1 MNLITQTLADGL
13 VLGSGYTLLALGFA
27 LVFGVLGV
35 LNVAHADFAVLS
47 AYASLFVLST
57 LGGGLVVAIVVAVV
71 VGALTG
77 ALLHGLVLRHL
88 STEQHLSAFVATLG
102 VAFLLQ
108 YGIARVAG
116 PQQRVFLPLIPNTY
130 HDFGM
135 FSLSNAQLLVGGAT
149 AVLVTALL
157 WWIKRT
163 PMGREIRAVSESEEA
178 ATVLGSNVARVKL
191 ITIMAAT
198 AIAGLAGVLLAN
210 QFGAVTP
217 FMGAAI
223 ALKMFVV
230 VLVAGMGTLIGP
242 VLVALGLG
250 LAEAFTVAYV
260 GSQWQNLAGFVL
272 LVIVL
277 LVRPQGVFGRLV
289 RAG

>member
-116 PQQRVFLPLIPNTY
+116 PQQRVFLPLIRNTY
-130 HDFGM
+130 HDFGV

-149 AVLVTALL
+149 AVLVTASCGGSS
-157 WWIKRT
+157 
-163 PMGREIRAVSESEEA
+163 GRRWAGRSARCRRARRQPPS
-178 ATVLGSNVARVKL
+178 
-191 ITIMAAT
+191 
-198 AIAGLAGVLLAN
+198 
-210 QFGAVTP
+210 
-217 FMGAAI
+217 
-223 ALKMFVV
+223 
-230 VLVAGMGTLIGP
+230 
-242 VLVALGLG
+242 
-250 LAEAFTVAYV
+250 
-260 GSQWQNLAGFVL
+260 W
-272 LVIVL
+272 
-277 LVRPQGVFGRLV
+277 GRMSPE
-289 RAG
+289 

>member
-1 MNLITQTLADGL
+1 M
-13 VLGSGYTLLALGFA
+13 
-27 LVFGVLGV
+27 
-35 LNVAHADFAVLS
+35 
-47 AYASLFVLST
+47 
-57 LGGGLVVAIVVAVV
+57 
-71 VGALTG
+71 
-77 ALLHGLVLRHL
+77 
-88 STEQHLSAFVATLG
+88 
-102 VAFLLQ
+102 
-108 YGIARVAG
+108 
-116 PQQRVFLPLIPNTY
+116 
-130 HDFGM
+130 
-135 FSLSNAQLLVGGAT
+135 
-149 AVLVTALL
+149 
-157 WWIKRT
+157 
-163 PMGREIRAVSESEEA
+163 SESEEA

>member
-13 VLGSGYTLLALGFA
+13 VLGSGYTLLAMGFA

-47 AYASLFVLST
+47 AYASLFVLT
-57 LGGGLVVAIVVAVV
+57 TFGGGLVVAVLVAVAA
-71 VGALTG
+71 GALTG

-88 STEQHLSAFVATLG
+88 RTEQHLSAFVATLG

-116 PQQRVFLPLIPNTY
+116 PQQRVFLPLIRNTY
-130 HDFGM
+130 HDFGL
-135 FSLSNAQLLVGGAT
+135 FSLSNAQLLIGGT
-149 AVLVTALL
+149 TVLLVTALF

-191 ITIMAAT
+191 VTIVAAT

-217 FMGAAI
+217 FMGATI

-242 VLVALGLG
+242 VLVAMGLG